1 MIKKEVKTNNSPEA
15 IGPYSQAISCNDF
28 LFISGQIP
36 IDLNTGKIISDDF
49 EKQALQC
56 LENIKG
62 ILDEKKLN
70 LNSILKLTVF
80 LTDLNNFDLLNKVF
94 EIFFSKTTFPARA
107 AVQVSRLPKD
117 AKVEIDAICFEK

>member
-1 MIKKEVKTNNSPEA
+1 MIKKEVKTNKSPKA
-15 IGPYSQAISCNDF
+15 IGPYSQAISCNGF

>member
-15 IGPYSQAISCNDF
+15 IGPYSQAISCNGF